1 MQFVL
6 GCSVGNIDGGQIGIV
21 SAVAVVLLL
30 TEFI

>member
-6 GCSVGNIDGGQIGIV
+6 GCGVGDIDCGLIGIV

>member
-6 GCSVGNIDGGQIGIV
+6 GCGVGDIDGGQIGKI

-30 TEFI
+30 TELI